1 MLELIHRYVETL
13 DKYFG
18 NVCEL
23 DLIFN
28 FQKAYHILNEM
39 VMAGGIVESSK
50 KTVLRVITQQDEVE
64 VQENSERSWSEI
76 NLDGVAKSALLS
88 VQEFKQSFSR

>member
-28 FQKAYHILNEM
+28 FQKAYFILNEL
-39 VMAGGIVESSK
+39 VLCGELCESSK
-50 KTVLRVITQQDEVE
+50 RTILRVVSQQDEIE
-64 VQENSERSWSEI
+64 QQENSERGWGDI

-88 VQEFKQSFSR
+88 VQEFKQSFTR

>member
-1 MLELIHRYVETL
+1 MLEIIHRYVEIL

-28 FQKAYHILNEM
+28 FQKAYFILNELIM
-39 VMAGGIVESSK
+39 SGELQESSK
-50 KTVLRVITQQDEVE
+50 KVILRVTLQQDEIE
-64 VQENSERSWSEI
+64 QLENSERGWGEI
-76 NLDGVAKSALLS
+76 NLDGVAKSAILS
-88 VQEFKQSFSR
+88 VKEFKQSFTR